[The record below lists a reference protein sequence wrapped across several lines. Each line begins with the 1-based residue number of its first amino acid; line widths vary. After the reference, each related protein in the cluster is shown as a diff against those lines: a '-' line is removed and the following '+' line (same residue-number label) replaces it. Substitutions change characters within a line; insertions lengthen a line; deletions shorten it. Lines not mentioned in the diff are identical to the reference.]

1 MARLRGAVIVAITAA
16 CLGGWALSLARDA
29 APGVAAADREALA
42 AALRPEIRTV
52 ANVRTVDGDTIDAPG
67 LGKVRLVGIN
77 APEVGTPGADEATA
91 FTRAMVTGRVVEVA
105 ISPIE
110 PVDKYGRHLG
120 VVYVMAGGG
129 RVCINSELLRR
140 GLAPPYRVGPSPFDI
155 EGWAKE
161 EDAPRPSTLE
171 GVPAPN
177 PDTTWVYATRT
188 GTKYHRVSCEHARNT
203 LKLSL
208 RSAVARGLEP
218 CGVCRPPV
226 MTE

>member
-1 MARLRGAVIVAITAA
+1 VARLRGALIVAAVAA
-16 CLGGWALSLARDA
+16 CLGGWALSLLRGR
-29 APGVAAADREALA
+29 APGVSASDREALA
-42 AALRPEIRTV
+42 AALRPEVHTV
-52 ANVRTVDGDTIDAPG
+52 ANVRTVDGDTLDAPG

-91 FTRAMVTGRVVEVA
+91 FTRSMVTGRVVEIA

-120 VVYVMAGGG
+120 VAYVISGGG
-129 RVCINSELLRR
+129 RVCVNSELLRR
-140 GLAPPYRVGPSPFDI
+140 GLARPYRIGPSPFDI

-161 EDAPRPSTLE
+161 KDAPTPSTLE
-171 GVPAPN
+171 GVPAVD

-188 GTKYHRVSCEHARNT
+188 GTKYHREGCEHVKNALRLT
-203 LKLSL
+203 L